1 MIHEFQLLGLEASLM
16 DNISVIENIINKYGV
31 LKSGKDAEND
41 DNLISNYLFYCLTKG
56 HRSLRA
62 AHFLA
67 EQGFFEDIFILL
79 RSAYEAY
86 LHMSFI
92 KKNPTQIHRFT
103 TIKMGIQSGEFEHPK
118 NKKTGQ
124 DIKHKII
131 DPLTKK
137 EFIIDLTLSKI
148 SKHTLYEIDGK
159 IHEGLYSYLSQF
171 SHVNITAMGHYVSF
185 NSKKFI
191 IESEY
196 ENKIFQTV
204 ILSLFVSWL
213 LLDVVSSFSDISKK
227 DYKTINKQIKLSGL
241 LVNNYVQTFEP
252 TDDMMTNL
260 IENILLRL
268 NEVLNLTNHRSE

>member
-1 MIHEFQLLGLEASLM
+1 MIHEFQLLGLESSLI
-16 DNISVIENIINKYGV
+16 DNIRVLEKIINKYGV
-31 LKSGKDAEND
+31 LKSGKGNEEED
-41 DNLISNYLFYCLTKG
+41 DNNLISNYLFYCLAKG

-79 RSAYEAY
+79 RSTYEAY

-103 TIKMGIQSGEFEHPK
+103 TIKMGVLNGQYEHPK

-124 DIKHKII
+124 DVKYKIV
-131 DPLTKK
+131 DPETKK
-137 EFIIDLTLSKI
+137 EFVIDLTLSKI
-148 SKHTLYEIDGK
+148 SKHTLYEIDGN

-185 NSKKFI
+185 NSKKFLI
-191 IESEY
+191 KSEY
-196 ENKIFQTV
+196 KDKIFQTI
-204 ILSLFVSWL
+204 ILSLFLSWL
-213 LLDVVSSFSDISKK
+213 LLDVVSSFSNISKK
-227 DYKTINKQIKLSGL
+227 DYKTINKQIKISGL

-252 TDDMMTNL
+252 TDEIMSNL

-268 NEVLNLTNHRSE
+268 NKVLNLTNH